1 MGKTM
6 RNASNPAVRLYREH
20 APLIWA
26 AALFLWLVA
35 LCFLPDPRPL
45 GAPEWSVRAL
55 RSAIGLSEPTARAA
69 ATFVLRSVGV
79 GMIGVLLAMS
89 LQRLPLRSAAPLVL
103 VATPLVAF
111 IAKWINFGYIPV
123 RPELYLIIIVAV
135 FGALAGLSLR
145 RSRMALAT
153 LVGLGV
159 ALFAWGASTGIPDDL
174 DEAARVTGLYLLENA
189 QDVPQGDDAF
199 AQLLE
204 KAFAYAEDNS
214 HGTDAVL
221 PNRAAILALGV
232 ILGDDRVARVGRREL
247 DSDRREQ
254 RAALRRRVTIHGR
267 NDLSMHFWVSA
278 ALTVLSDE
286 RRALTVGILKELK
299 DSTSGGSGFSFVD
312 MAANKAGIRF
322 AVVATRDA
330 DSARSMQLRILQ
342 GVNTHQFVPD
352 ISHLP
357 EGISGDQF
365 QAEYGGLG
373 GTKTREILAEIDHR
387 ISAIPSLQ

>member
-1 MGKTM
+1 M
-6 RNASNPAVRLYREH
+6 RNASDPAVRKHGEN

-26 AALFLWLVA
+26 AALFLWFVA
-35 LCFLPDPRPL
+35 LCLLPDPRPF
-45 GAPEWSVRAL
+45 GAPERSVRAL
-55 RSAIGLSEPTARAA
+55 RSALSLSEPTARAA
-69 ATFVLRSVGV
+69 ATFVLRGVGV

-89 LQRLPLRSAAPLVL
+89 LQRLPLRSAAPLML
-103 VATPLVAF
+103 VATPIVAVV
-111 IAKWINFGYIPV
+111 AKWINFGYLPV
-123 RPELYLIIIVAV
+123 WLQLYFIVIVAV

-145 RSRMALAT
+145 RSRIALTT
-153 LVGLGV
+153 LVGLCV

-189 QDVPQGDDAF
+189 QDVSQGDDAF

-204 KAFAYAEDNS
+204 KAFAYVEDNS

-221 PNRAAILALGV
+221 PNQAAILALGV
-232 ILGDDRVARVGRREL
+232 ILGDDRVARIGRREL
-247 DSDRREQ
+247 DSGRREQ

-286 RRALTVGILKELK
+286 RRALTVGLVKELK

-330 DSARSMQLRILQ
+330 DSARSMQMRIIQ
-342 GVNTHQFVPD
+342 GAIAYRFVPD
-352 ISHLP
+352 ISNLP

-365 QAEYGGLG
+365 HAEYGGLG
-373 GTKTREILAEIDHR
+373 GAKTREILAEIDR
-387 ISAIPSLQ
+387 RVRVLEDLR